1 MSGEKPI
8 YKIGITH
15 GDLNGISYEVII
27 KALADNKLLD
37 ICTPIVYGLSKVAGY
52 YKKNLHRAITE
63 YRICSVLSSVF
74 CSGKMC
80 DIMPKTIKRGL
91 SALTKG

>member
-52 YKKNLHRAITE
+52 YKKNLQN
-63 YRICSVLSSVF
+63 
-74 CSGKMC
+74 K
-80 DIMPKTIKRGL
+80 
-91 SALTKG
+91 